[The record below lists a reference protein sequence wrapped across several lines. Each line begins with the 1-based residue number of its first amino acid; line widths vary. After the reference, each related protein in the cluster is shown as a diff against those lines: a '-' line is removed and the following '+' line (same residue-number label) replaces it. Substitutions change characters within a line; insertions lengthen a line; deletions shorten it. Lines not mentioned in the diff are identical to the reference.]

1 MDLAVLI
8 GSERFDPKPA
18 IPHLV
23 QHNEHIPFLK
33 AQLICLWHFGEGKH
47 SHHFSPIINRL
58 KNAHRINFSKFY
70 CKHTLTY
77 SCEICNYI
85 LDQLFHRGNFFFLLK
100 QQHLPLA
107 VRLETWVAP
116 LWGDMNRKCSTLLA
130 EPCCRIGGHQC
141 SNHHILLIFCTNKKI
156 IIIKTHN

>member
-8 GSERFDPKPA
+8 GSERFDPQPA

-33 AQLICLWHFGEGKH
+33 AQLVCLWHFGEGKH

-58 KNAHRINFSKFY
+58 KNAHRINFRKYY

-77 SCEICNYI
+77 SCELCNYI
-85 LDQLFHRGNFFFLLK
+85 LNQLFHRGNFFFVKTTALTSGGETGNLSCS
-100 QQHLPLA
+100 PLRRYEQE
-107 VRLETWVAP
+107 V
-116 LWGDMNRKCSTLLA
+116 
-130 EPCCRIGGHQC
+130 
-141 SNHHILLIFCTNKKI
+141 
-156 IIIKTHN
+156 